1 MKSPSV
7 LLFAPFLFACS
18 APATPAPAAA
28 PVAQVAPQLAP
39 PLRAEDVVA
48 LVDHHQHLLSPAAAQ
63 ASSDPRFVPVALP
76 APLDSLLQARIRA
89 STNRAALEALYTKEA
104 WLLQSFGPGWVR
116 GGAEVASWWA
126 GNTNEPYHLVPVG
139 HGVTG
144 SSGYIATYLL
154 DTPADSEP
162 AAHVLIG
169 VGRDTGGRWRITS
182 EALTMGGQRI
192 RRPVMADQLVA
203 LLDSAGIRRAAVLS
217 VAYQW
222 GSPARGGP
230 EEQART
236 RAENDWV
243 AEQVARHPDRLVAF
257 CSFNFLKPYALEEL
271 ERCAASGKFR
281 GIKLHAG
288 NADMNWGDAGRVD
301 KLRAVF
307 AAANAR
313 GLAIVI
319 HSAPRGSA
327 NGRGVGEAILERL
340 LPAAPDVPVQL
351 AHLASP
357 GHLDARSDS
366 ALAPLAEAASAGD
379 PRTRNLWFDV
389 TTVAHAGIT
398 AENARLV
405 VERLRQVGMGRVLY
419 GTDMAGD
426 GNVPPREAWTL
437 LRTKLP
443 LTVEELRTIATNVA
457 PYMR

>member
-1 MKSPSV
+1 MKSSLV
-7 LLFAPFLFACS
+7 LILAFPLASCATS
-18 APATPAPAAA
+18 ATPAPVPQAAPAAA
-28 PVAQVAPQLAP
+28 P
-39 PLRAEDVVA
+39 LRAEDIVP
-48 LVDHHQHLLSPAAAQ
+48 LVDHHQHLMSPAAAQ
-63 ASSDPRFVPVALP
+63 ASSDPRFVAVALP
-76 APLDSLLQARIRA
+76 PALDSLLKARIRG
-89 STNRAALEALYTKEA
+89 STSKAALAALYTKEA

-116 GGAEVASWWA
+116 GGDEMAAWWS
-126 GNTNEPYHLVPVG
+126 GNTNEPYHLAPVG
-139 HGVTG
+139 FEVTG
-144 SSGYIATYLL
+144 SSGHIATYLL
-154 DTPADSEP
+154 NPPADSEP

-169 VGRDTGGRWRITS
+169 VGKDAGGRWRITS

-192 RRPVMADQLVA
+192 RRAVTAEQLVA
-203 LLDSAGIRRAAVLS
+203 MLDSARIRRAAVLS
-217 VAYQW
+217 IAYQW

-243 AEQVARHPDRLVAF
+243 AEQVARYADRLVAF
-257 CSFNFLKPYALEEL
+257 CSFNMLKPYALEEL

-288 NADMNWGDAGRVD
+288 NADMNWRSAEQVEQ
-301 KLRAVF
+301 LRRVF

-313 GLAIVI
+313 RLAIVI

-327 NGRGVGEAILERL
+327 NGRAVGETILKQL
-340 LPAAPDVPVQL
+340 LPAAPDIPVQI

-357 GHLDARSDS
+357 GHLDPRSDS
-366 ALAPLAEAASAGD
+366 ALGPLAEAVAAGD

-389 TTVAHAGIT
+389 TTIAHEEIT
-398 AENARLV
+398 PENARTV
-405 VERLRQVGMGRVLY
+405 VARLRQIGMGRVLY

-426 GNVPPREAWTL
+426 GNVPPRESWTL
-437 LRTKLP
+437 LRTRLP